1 MTDKS
6 SPSLFEMAEESM
18 NLVAGAVTALLPLFV
33 LSVPIIFPLAVFG
46 GLVAAVFALLAGL
59 LVAPVLLVRAVVRRI

>member
-1 MTDKS
+1 MTDE
-6 SPSLFEMAEESM
+6 PTLFEMAEESM

-46 GLVAAVFALLAGL
+46 GLLTALLA
-59 LVAPVLLVRAVVRRI
+59 LVAGILAAPAVLVVVLVRRLR